1 MLDTVRGK
9 ITVPWKEGVF
19 DRVIPKWSMSKKTT
33 VDKEGKTHISWQALH
48 EDGLWINGSDEFAH
62 IIQCSLPR
70 LLFKDN
76 TNLIRNQ
83 EQLDQSF
90 SQLRLLM
97 IEVLQTDQ
105 IPRWTRLD
113 MVWNFIGSIDEYIAC
128 FQNTKHPK
136 VRSSVRTYQGES
148 ITWSGKYTTIQ
159 IYDKLQEKKIS
170 PGLNKTI
177 VRAEMRKSI
186 PKAKY
191 TDTKSEDLTLVLCEA
206 VMGGYLPKF
215 DKCYRY
221 YREQM
226 ILLSPKEIPALSTRS
241 PLDFLAYLQANGLKD
256 PQGVP
261 LVDLYLANKSE
272 RSKRRIQRELKS
284 RILRHKFISFHKLL
298 PEDDVPEAIG
308 YDDVKR
314 CA

>member
-19 DRVIPKWSMSKKTT
+19 DKVIPKWSMSKKTT

-83 EQLDQSF
+83 DQLDQSF

-105 IPRWTRLD
+105 IPRWTRID

-159 IYDKLQEKKIS
+159 IYDKLQEKKLRT
-170 PGLNKTI
+170 GLNKTI

-191 TDTKSEDLTLVLCEA
+191 NDTKSEDLTLVLCEA
-206 VMGGYLPKF
+206 VMGGYLPTF
-215 DKCYRY
+215 DKCYKY

-226 ILLSPKEIPALSTRS
+226 ILLSPKEIPSLSTRS

-261 LVDLYLANKSE
+261 LVDLYLANKSD

-284 RILRHKFISFHKLL
+284 RILRHKFISFRELL
-298 PEDDVPEAIG
+298 PVDHTPKPVGLAEAQ
-308 YDDVKR
+308 
-314 CA
+314 AA

>member
-1 MLDTVRGK
+1 MLDTIRGK
-9 ITVPWKEGVF
+9 ITVPWKKGVF
-19 DRVIPKWSMSKKTT
+19 DKVIPKWSMSKKTT
-33 VDKEGKTHISWQALH
+33 VDKDSNIHVSWQALH
-48 EDGLWINGSDEFAH
+48 EDGLWINGSDEVAH

-70 LLFKDN
+70 LLFRDN

-97 IEVLQTDQ
+97 LQVLETDQ

-136 VRSSVRTYQGES
+136 VRSPVRTYQGES

-159 IYDKLQEKKIS
+159 IYDKLQEKNIQTGYK
-170 PGLNKTI
+170 KTI

-191 TDTKSEDLTLVLCEA
+191 NDTKSEDLTLVLCEA
-206 VMGGYLPKF
+206 VMGGYLPTF
-215 DKCYRY
+215 EKCYKY

-226 ILLSPKEIPALSTRS
+226 TLLSPKDIPVMSTRS
-241 PLDFLAYLQANGLKD
+241 PLDFLAYLQANGLMD

-298 PEDDVPEAIG
+298 PEETTPVPIG
-308 YDDVKR
+308 YDDIVR